1 MFLVEN
7 VAYEHAPCTHTEH
20 NQCDL
25 AAVFREP
32 HHVYLSGGNFT
43 QRDIIIYTKEK
54 ENDNNISNVQQTLNP
69 K

>member
-25 AAVFREP
+25 AAVFRD
-32 HHVYLSGGNFT
+32 HLIMS
-43 QRDIIIYTKEK
+43 IYPVAISHKE
-54 ENDNNISNVQQTLNP
+54 IL
-69 K
+69 

>member
-32 HHVYLSGGNFT
+32 HHVYLSGGNST
-43 QRDIIIYTKEK
+43 
-54 ENDNNISNVQQTLNP
+54 
-69 K
+69 